1 MIIKAIAV
9 KDISKSGRK
18 GPVSNA
24 NGIKQICAK
33 RILSKMSLFILR
45 VIIAIYL
52 LLFTNFLYFGQSSEE
67 II

>member
-33 RILSKMSLFILR
+33 GYYQKCLCLSKSHCCNLFITF
-45 VIIAIYL
+45 YE
-52 LLFTNFLYFGQSSEE
+52 LFIFWP
-67 II
+67 IV